1 MMGWGYGMGLGGWLV
16 MSGLW
21 LVLIVAAVMLATR
34 LLRVEG
40 GRPAAPSPGPGPTP
54 REVLDQRLARGEIDV
69 ETHQMLLAELTR
81 DPAAPR

>member
-1 MMGWGYGMGLGGWLV
+1 MMGWGYGMGWGGWLV

-21 LVLIVAAVMLATR
+21 LVLIVGVVVLATR
-34 LLRVEG
+34 MLHGEG
-40 GRPAAPSPGPGPTP
+40 GRPAGPGPGSGPTP